1 MVDTPD
7 DESIAYVSIGT
18 NVIMC
23 AVLKGLLAYNMY
35 QKLSIRRATIAID

>member
-23 AVLKGLLAYNMY
+23 AVLKGWFAYNIY
-35 QKLSIRRATIAID
+35 QKLSIRRVTIAID

>member
-7 DESIAYVSIGT
+7 DESIAYASIGT

-23 AVLKGLLAYNMY
+23 AVLKGVLA
-35 QKLSIRRATIAID
+35 